1 MTTTM
6 KTAMNKNGY
15 YYDMETNTLH
25 ITKAFD
31 RKRLTYGSEEYKI
44 VRELKNYCDGLKIEA
59 HSRAT
64 KEKPLSYEMMKKF
77 IRILPTAKADLEEME
92 RQQKMSVA
100 FKSPY
105 KFMERWFNEKY
116 PYYKEMLVK
125 SDNGE
130 VEWDVLALIR
140 QAQEQAKETSEADAE
155 TIETAEETVE
165 TTEKIVEIMPAANT
179 EPAEQKAAS

>member
-15 YYDMETNTLH
+15 YYDMDTNTLH

-44 VRELKNYCDGLKIEA
+44 VRELKSYCEGLEIEV

-130 VEWDVLALIR
+130 VEWNVLALIR
-140 QAQEQAKETSEADAE
+140 QAKEQVEKAAKEEAATKE
-155 TIETAEETVE
+155 ATEENTD
-165 TTEKIVEIMPAANT
+165 KIVEINSAT
-179 EPAEQKAAS
+179 EADTVEMKAAV